1 MKRTFLTLICLICW
15 NTACQQE
22 PFTWRALDFQNLS
35 DVLVQFRTRGIQLY
49 ERGIQNF
56 DGYNHPNT
64 WAGYN
69 TYEPLRLSYPIQVSW
84 RSGDML
90 GETKEYNKIPGI
102 PEGQEVVETAGF
114 LIVGL
119 SPDYEL
125 RIFFLPGERRHY
137 ELADQIIRGEVP
149 LPE

>member
-1 MKRTFLTLICLICW
+1 MKRTLFTLICFICW

-35 DVLVQFRTRGIQLY
+35 DVVVQFRTRGIQLY

-69 TYEPLRLSYPIQVSW
+69 TYEPLRLSYPVQVSW

-102 PEGQEVVETAGF
+102 PKGQEVVETAGF

-119 SPDYEL
+119 SPDYDL
-125 RIFFLPGERRHY
+125 RLFFLPGERRHY